1 MKHLAGKSAI
11 LYRRVSTTEQKDTG
25 SSLSSQ
31 NEQLIEYCN
40 KNEIVILKDFEEDY
54 SAKNFNRPEFNKLLE
69 FAVKHKTK
77 IDYLLIN
84 RWDRFSRDS
93 REGLNMI
100 NTFKNLNIE
109 INSTTQWI
117 NHSDP
122 NQLMML
128 LINLGIPETDN
139 RLRGERTIEGT
150 RRNLKDGR
158 WVHSQPKGYKKGKD
172 ELGKVLMKPDPKI
185 ASLITEL
192 FTDFSLGIYSQN
204 EIRTQ
209 PKYKSLNLSKSGL
222 SRILNQIV
230 YSGRIRVKALKNET
244 EQIVDALH
252 KPLVSIDVFEKVQYA
267 LGNRK
272 RIKHKPVKQ
281 NNILPLRGYLE
292 CKQCGGNLTGSGSKS
307 KTGKKHYYYH
317 CNQRKGC
324 NERYKVGL
332 AHEEIKNFLNEIKP
346 KDEVCEL
353 FEHIM
358 KDKFDNSEST
368 NKSII
373 ASKDKKIKELRERR
387 KVLLDKCLDGVIE
400 NEIYKTKEDELSNEI
415 KKLESE
421 KSQLNTY
428 EKDSMEFI
436 KFGLHVIK
444 NIGTFF
450 EKSTINTK
458 QKLISS
464 IFKEKLV
471 FNGEKYRTPILNK
484 GLELISLSINMLE
497 FSENKNGGL
506 SFDNLPLCT
515 RDGT

>member
-1 MKHLAGKSAI
+1 MKHLEGKRAV

-31 NEQLIEYCN
+31 KENLTNFCNSNDIE
-40 KNEIVILKDFEEDY
+40 IIKDYEEDF
-54 SAKNFNRPEFNKLLE
+54 SAKNFNRPEFGKLLE
-69 FAVKHKTK
+69 YIAKNKNN
-77 IDYLLIN
+77 IDLVLFN
-84 RWDRFSRDS
+84 KWDRFSRNALLGMTIVHQLRGMDIDVNS
-93 REGLNMI
+93 SEEWIDHDDPSQQLLYMI
-100 NTFKNLNIE
+100 HMGMPE
-109 INSTTQWI
+109 I
-117 NHSDP
+117 
-122 NQLMML
+122 
-128 LINLGIPETDN
+128 DN
-139 RLRGERTIEGT
+139 RIRSGRTITGT

-158 WVHSQPKGYKKGKD
+158 WVHSQPKGYVSGRD
-172 ELGKVLMKPDPKI
+172 ELGKVLMKPDPI
-185 ASLITEL
+185 LSPLITEL
-192 FTDFSLGIYSQN
+192 FNDFSLGIYSQN
-204 EIRTQ
+204 QIIKQ
-209 PKYKSLNLSKSGL
+209 SKFKPLKLSKSNL

-230 YSGRIRVKALKNET
+230 YSGRIKVKAYKNEP
-244 EQIVDALH
+244 EEIVDSLH
-252 KPLVSIDVFEKVQYA
+252 KPLISVEVFEKVQYE

-317 CNQRKGC
+317 CNPRKGC

-332 AHEEIKNFLNEIKP
+332 AHEEIKTFLNEIKP
-346 KDEVCEL
+346 KEEVCEL

-373 ASKDKKIKELRERR
+373 ASKDKKIKDLRERR

-400 NEIYKTKEDELSNEI
+400 NEIYKTKEDELSSEI

-471 FNGEKYRTPILNK
+471 FNGERYRTPKLNK
-484 GLELISLSINMLE
+484 GVELISKSISVLE
-497 FSENKNGGL
+497 GLENKNGRL

-515 RDGT
+515 EGGT

>member
-1 MKHLAGKSAI
+1 MNDLIGKRAI

-31 NEQLIEYCN
+31 KEHLTSFCIRNDIE
-40 KNEIVILKDFEEDY
+40 IIKDYEEDC
-54 SAKNFNRPEFNKLLE
+54 SAKNFNRPEFSKLIE
-69 FAVKHKTK
+69 YAVKNKRG
-77 IDYLLIN
+77 IDYLFIN
-84 RWDRFSRDS
+84 RWDRFSRDVH
-93 REGLNMI
+93 EALDI
-100 NTFKNLNIE
+100 LKLFKNMNIE
-109 INSTTQWI
+109 INSTSQWI
-117 NHSDP
+117 DHDSP
-122 NQLMML
+122 NQKMILYFY
-128 LINLGIPETDN
+128 LGIPEVDN
-139 RLRGERTIEGT
+139 LLRSQRTIEGA

-158 WVHSQPKGYKKGKD
+158 WIYSQPKGYVSGRD
-172 ELGKVLMKPDPKI
+172 ELGKVLMKPDPI
-185 ASLITEL
+185 LSPLITEL
-192 FTDFSLGIYSQN
+192 FNDYSLGIYSQN
-204 EIRTQ
+204 QIIQ
-209 PKYKSLNLSKSGL
+209 QSKFKPLNLNKNSL
-222 SRILNQIV
+222 SRILNQIA
-230 YSGRIRVKALKNET
+230 YSGRIRIKAFKKES

-252 KPLVSIDVFEKVQYA
+252 KPLVSVEVFEKVQYE

-317 CNQRKGC
+317 CNPRKGC

-332 AHEEIKNFLNEIKP
+332 AHEEIKNFFNEIKP
-346 KDEVCEL
+346 KEKVCEL

-373 ASKDKKIKELRERR
+373 SSIDKKIKKLRDRK
-387 KVLLDKCLDGVIE
+387 KVLLDKFLDGVFE
-400 NEIYKTKEDELSNEI
+400 NEIYKTKEDELSSEI
-415 KKLESE
+415 KKLEYE

-436 KFGLHVIK
+436 KFGIHVIK
-444 NIGTFF
+444 NIGNFF
-450 EKSTINTK
+450 EKATVNTK

-471 FNGEKYRTPILNK
+471 FDNEKYRTPILNK
-484 GLELISLSINMLE
+484 GIELISQSISVLE
-497 FSENKNGGL
+497 GFKNKNERQ
-506 SFDNLPLCT
+506 SFDYLPLCT